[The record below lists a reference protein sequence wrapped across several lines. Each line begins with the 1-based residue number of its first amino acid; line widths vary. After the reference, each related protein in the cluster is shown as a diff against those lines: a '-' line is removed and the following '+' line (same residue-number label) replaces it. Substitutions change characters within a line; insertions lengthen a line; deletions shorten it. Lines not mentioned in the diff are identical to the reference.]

1 MSNIFIDFL
10 NFKKTSICLDDA
22 YLKLDEARMYGVE
35 CMNRDQI
42 ERLVK
47 LLDELEILRGE
58 VMAEC
63 VSRYPK
69 INKIVKEAEE

>member
-1 MSNIFIDFL
+1 
-10 NFKKTSICLDDA
+10 
-22 YLKLDEARMYGVE
+22 
-35 CMNRDQI
+35 
-42 ERLVK
+42 